1 MKKAYTISSDGID
14 SYIWD
19 VQRVT
24 MKSLSIDDSY
34 RALSPLRCYISTGRA
49 SCDFLRKLF
58 QTSPAR
64 IARILTSGG
73 SDAEIIKRIHALI
86 KYTPTI

>member
-24 MKSLSIDDSY
+24 MKSLSVDDSY
-34 RALSPLRCYISTGRA
+34 RALSPLRYYINTGRA
-49 SCDFLRKLF
+49 SCDFLRKLL

-64 IARILTSGG
+64 IARILVSGG
-73 SDAEIIKRIHALI
+73 SDDEILKRIQRAI
-86 KYTPTI
+86 KYTPTF

>member
-1 MKKAYTISSDGID
+1 MKKTYTISSDGID

-24 MKSLSIDDSY
+24 MKSLSVDDSY
-34 RALSPLRCYISTGRA
+34 RALSPLRYYINTGRA

-58 QTSPAR
+58 QTS
-64 IARILTSGG
+64 IARILVSGG
-73 SDAEIIKRIHALI
+73 SDDEILKRIQRAI